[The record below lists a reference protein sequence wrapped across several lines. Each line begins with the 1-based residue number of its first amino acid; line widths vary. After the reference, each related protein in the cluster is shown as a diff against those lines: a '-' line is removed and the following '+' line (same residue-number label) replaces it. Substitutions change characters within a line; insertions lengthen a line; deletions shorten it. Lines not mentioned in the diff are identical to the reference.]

1 MRYRKGEKGDISLA
15 TAIIFGA
22 LITVLV
28 FMLLN
33 SVVSEGSLTK
43 RDQARDQV
51 INAAQMGVKN
61 VLSVAH
67 FVLQT
72 RIPEKKVSQI
82 TQTYLS
88 DLLPPSSNS
97 TSTLAVNISNIYN
110 QTKQVDPTTAYT
122 ILNYSFSLA
131 SYTTNLFFLST
142 KVSYT
147 YVYTITSKGYKTT
160 SNPNLSLTI
169 TATGKIEGSAYIEN
183 FARYALFTDK
193 HTMADGT
200 TKVWFTSDTRF
211 YGPVHTNG
219 RFAFADNPFFSD
231 EVSSAENDAYF
242 YHYKNGNT
250 ALAANSYPPDVP
262 TFQAGFT
269 RGAQKI
275 NLPESTNSQLISS
288 LGGDPV
294 NDLSSITSE
303 NTRNQYIRR
312 KLGLTVNNNPPSNG
326 IYTQTIVNGGGIFV
340 QGDASIQFGKDN
352 QGRAVYTIT
361 QGSTTS
367 VFTIDTAQNKTYV
380 KTGTNTIEINAI
392 PNGVIYV
399 NGATDSK
406 GNLTNGTITSVS
418 GTIQKD
424 QAITLVGRK
433 GVTIT
438 NHIKYEDDPINNRSA
453 KNILG
458 ILAEEGD
465 IIVDPPRDKNGN
477 PSHTD
482 ADPSDPDLDFE
493 IDAVLMS
500 PKGVVQVKDYNSRT
514 RGGSVIL
521 KGGIIS
527 KNYGAFGTFS
537 NINKTGYGREFY
549 YDYRMKEDYAPPSFP
564 TTGRTI
570 YTEGTVANP
579 KWLKIDKWEEKWE

>member
-67 FVLQT
+67 FVLQ
-72 RIPEKKVSQI
+72 REIPKNKVSEI

-88 DLLPPSSNS
+88 NLLSSS
-97 TSTLAVNISNIYN
+97 SLASNISNIYN

-200 TKVWFTSDTRF
+200 KVWFTSDTRF

-242 YHYKNGNT
+242 YHYNNGNT
-250 ALAANSYPPDVP
+250 ALAANSYGLYDRPI
-262 TFQAGFT
+262 FQKGFT

-380 KTGTNTIEINAI
+380 KTGTKTIEINAI

-399 NGATDSK
+399 NGA
-406 GNLTNGTITSVS
+406 ITSVS

-424 QAITLVGRK
+424 QAITLVGRNS
-433 GVTIT
+433 VTIT
-438 NHIKYEDDPINNRSA
+438 DHIKYEVNPIPEENRSA

-458 ILAEEGD
+458 ILAEEGN
-465 IIVDPPRDKNGN
+465 IWIDPPRDTKGN

-482 ADPSDPDLDFE
+482 ADPSDPDRDFE

-500 PKGVVQVKDYNSRT
+500 PKGVVQVKDYNSRI

-537 NINKTGYGREFY
+537 NTNKTGYGREFY